1 MRTRIWRK
9 DVQNDG
15 NIPPVWWFSD
25 HILILLKQEPEIA
38 KLAGLYLKFLIP
50 GLFAYG
56 FLQNLLKFMQ
66 TQRVILPLV
75 LSSIVPLSI
84 QVFLT
89 YVLVQLTS
97 LGFAGAPLAASI
109 SLWISFFMLGFYV
122 LYSENFKNT
131 WEGFSSESFAY
142 LYTTMKLALTSA
154 AMVCMEYWAFE
165 LLVLLAG
172 IMPNS
177 EITTSLIGICLNTEA
192 IAFMIAIGLNASAST
207 RVSNELGAGKPERA
221 KQAVAVTFMLCV
233 LVISATALCL
243 IIGHN
248 VWAGLFSD
256 SSVVISKFGS
266 MAPFLVI
273 SIMFDFFQGIFHI

>member
-154 AMVCMEYWAFE
+154 AMHG
-165 LLVLLAG
+165 VL
-172 IMPNS
+172 
-177 EITTSLIGICLNTEA
+177 
-192 IAFMIAIGLNASAST
+192 GL
-207 RVSNELGAGKPERA
+207 
-221 KQAVAVTFMLCV
+221 
-233 LVISATALCL
+233 
-243 IIGHN
+243 
-248 VWAGLFSD
+248 
-256 SSVVISKFGS
+256 
-266 MAPFLVI
+266 
-273 SIMFDFFQGIFHI
+273 